1 MRWIRRA
8 LGLALLVAVWW
19 IGWQFVTENQQP
31 VSLHYVLGRAPEV
44 ALWKVVLAAFGSGA
58 GLVALYTLWTSA
70 RSGLAARRY
79 RKALGGLESEIHQL
93 RNLPLAPDTDGPAHP
108 ASEVPRARSATGRD
122 S

>member
-1 MRWIRRA
+1 MRWIRRL
-8 LGLALLVAVWW
+8 LGLSLLLGTWW
-19 IGWQFVTENQQP
+19 VGWQFVTGNQQP
-31 VSLHYVLGRAPEV
+31 VSVDYVVGHAPEV
-44 ALWKVVLAAFGSGA
+44 ALWKVVLASFGCGA

-93 RNLPLAPDTDGPAHP
+93 RNLPLAPDPDVPVSPA
-108 ASEVPRARSATGRD
+108 AAVPRARSATGRN